1 MQFAVLMRVARWL
14 TIRVV
19 EEGES
24 LVAHLMAGEMH
35 WVLRERPL
43 WEEYWLLLLL

>member
-1 MQFAVLMRVARWL
+1 MRFAGLMRVARWL
-14 TIRVV
+14 MILVV

-24 LVAHLMAGEMH
+24 LVAHLRAGEMH

-43 WEEYWLLLLL
+43 